1 MHKKALKK
9 TAKKSKPKGEPHLFL
24 SYPDHVIMTGNF
36 AFADDSIDEEFRKPP
51 RVGRIVKLVVDD
63 PMRAEEE
70 GDIAFKVLAVD
81 TNTKS
86 GRTKLKLELHGD
98 YRVAMSH

>member
-1 MHKKALKK
+1 MRRKVLKK
-9 TAKKSKPKGEPHLFL
+9 TTKKSKPKGEPRLFL
-24 SYPDHVIMTGNF
+24 SYPDHVIVTGNF
-36 AFADDSIDEEFRKPP
+36 SFADDSIDEEFRTPP

-81 TNTKS
+81 TKTKS
-86 GRTKLKLELHGD
+86 GSTKLKLQLHGD
-98 YRVAMSH
+98 YRIAILH